1 MSGTG
6 EYGYVTIHNTTD
18 PAQGEML
25 AELLRNEGIAARFRG
40 ASSTLIGMA
49 KDMATM
55 SVDVPIDDEDRARE
69 FMRALEDTAVA
80 AESGGQTRPA
90 PDVGVQSRRGRRRK
104 LALAATVVAVLA
116 LLGLAVGLVN
126 HLLHLRLPR

>member
-6 EYGYVTIHNTTD
+6 EWGYVTIHSTTD

-49 KDMATM
+49 RDMATM
-55 SVDVPIDDEDRARE
+55 SVDVPIDDEGRARE
-69 FMRALEDTAVA
+69 FLRALEDTAVA
-80 AESGGQTRPA
+80 VESGRQIRPPP
-90 PDVGVQSRRGRRRK
+90 PDPGGRIRRERRRR
-104 LALAATVVAVLA
+104 LALAATVVAGMA
-116 LLGLAVGLVN
+116 LLGLAIGVVAR
-126 HLLHLRLPR
+126 LLLR